1 MKLSLQNKHENQLL
15 ERTEVQ
21 ARVEFE
27 GATPSTAEVAA
38 ALASEMKQE
47 AELVVVK
54 HVHNLFGKKEAK
66 VQALVY
72 HNTGAKKKF
81 EVTTAHLI
89 KKAAEAQKANAEA
102 PA

>member
-21 ARVEFE
+21 AMVEFE
-27 GATPSTAEVAA
+27 GATPSTVDVAA

-54 HVHNLFGKKEAK
+54 HVHNVFGKKEAK

-72 HNTGAKKKF
+72 HSVNAKQRF

-89 KKAAEAQKANAEA
+89 KKAAEAQKAKAEA
-102 PA
+102 SA